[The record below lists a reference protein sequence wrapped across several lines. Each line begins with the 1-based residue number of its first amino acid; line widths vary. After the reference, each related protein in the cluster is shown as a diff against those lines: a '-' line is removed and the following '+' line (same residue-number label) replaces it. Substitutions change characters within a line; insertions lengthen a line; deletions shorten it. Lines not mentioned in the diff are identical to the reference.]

1 MDGNTFVKKKNSQ
14 KQAENGKIC
23 CQKWGLP
30 TQRGGVLEYVA
41 GGATSKTQ
49 PPGLPE
55 HVHAVGRPGMLPQLV
70 QQL

>member
-1 MDGNTFVKKKNSQ
+1 MENFAAKNGVSLRR
-14 KQAENGKIC
+14 G
-23 CQKWGLP
+23 
-30 TQRGGVLEYVA
+30 GGVLEYVA

-55 HVHAVGRPGMLPQLV
+55 HVHTVGRPGMLPQLV